1 MAYYGLSFLTE
12 DLGNDPYIAFF
23 IAGAVEIPAYVI
35 SLLLLNRI
43 GRKWL
48 TSIFMVIGG
57 AALLCALPV
66 PNGRYMRH
74 VAYCN
79 ITFLLN

>member
-12 DLGNDPYIAFF
+12 DLGSDPYLAFF
-23 IAGAVEIPAYVI
+23 ISGAVEIPAYI
-35 SLLLLNRI
+35 ICLLLLNRI

-66 PNGRYMRH
+66 PNGKY
-74 VAYCN
+74 AN
-79 ITFLLN
+79 NLIK